1 MIRIAEERDVPEI
14 LAIYAPYVLTTTY
27 TFEYD
32 VPTEEAFLQ
41 RFRTITAQFPWLV
54 WEENGAV
61 LGYAYG
67 SAPFERA
74 AYRWCAEIS
83 VYLKPEARG
92 KGIGTHLY
100 KALEAIL
107 TYQGYRLV
115 YAIITSENAA
125 SMAFHEKMGYKLE
138 AKFQNCGYKF
148 GRWLSVAWMEKELK
162 VVGFPSN
169 PPISWCAIEHN
180 EQKFSDILDILS
192 LS

>member
-125 SMAFHEKMGYKLE
+125 SMAFHEKMGYKLD
-138 AKFQNCGYKF
+138 AKFQNCWYKF
-148 GRWLSVAWMEKELK
+148 GRWLSVAWMEK
-162 VVGFPSN
+162 
-169 PPISWCAIEHN
+169 
-180 EQKFSDILDILS
+180 
-192 LS
+192 

>member
-27 TFEYD
+27 TFECD

-83 VYLKPEARG
+83 VYLKPEAQG

-125 SMAFHEKMGYKLE
+125 SMAFHEKMGYKLD

-162 VVGFPSN
+162 LVGFPSN